1 MGVYIKTRLK
11 IVSDYGY
18 DKSNHVVTMPQPQF
32 ISQLASTSKIE
43 DRA

>member
-11 IVSDYGY
+11 IVSDYSY
-18 DKSNHVVTMPQPQF
+18 DKSNHVVTMLQPQF
-32 ISQLASTSKIE
+32 ISQLASTLKIE